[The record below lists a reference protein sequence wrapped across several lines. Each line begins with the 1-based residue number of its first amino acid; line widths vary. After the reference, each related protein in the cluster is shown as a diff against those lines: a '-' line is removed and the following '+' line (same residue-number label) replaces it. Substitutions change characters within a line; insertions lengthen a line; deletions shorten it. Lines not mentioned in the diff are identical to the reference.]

1 MGFVIGIIIW
11 GTWIMRDSLNAK
23 TEKHISDV
31 TEKLADYMEFR
42 IETKLNYMEQLADSL
57 AWIPQIENV
66 EGFLKKKAEA
76 FGLASLIIQNK
87 SGDRIGDDASYD
99 DLNEWVEFEKI
110 DYDDAE
116 VISTAGEV
124 FVYTVPIRRNGAAD
138 SVLIGVSEHG
148 KIYEQLRNVDLGEM
162 SEVCI
167 IDAKGRAVILPENN
181 QYFQQIDAYYNAS
194 VNAGDTDALMP
205 FRKMKEDV
213 NDQRAGIVDLS
224 IGSNGRRI
232 LSYTPLHV
240 NDWQLIA
247 STEHDFLYADIQAY
261 MRTTYVAIIGTVL
274 VFLTISAFLTLG
286 YQKRKQQMEEL
297 IMKDALTG
305 ALTRVA
311 FNKKCEL
318 MLREEHP
325 GTYAILF
332 LNLKNFKHINRIWGT
347 AAGDGVLKYI
357 CKVLQNHLMEDEV
370 FCRSEMDHF
379 LLCIK
384 ADTEEKVQLRV
395 DRLIEAVNSFHH
407 DADARQAQYTLRFLS
422 GAYIVENPQEDIAL
436 MENYARIASLSDSK
450 GQACIFFNA
459 ELRTKMEAA
468 ARVEALFEE
477 SIERRD
483 FLLYL
488 QPKVSLDKMELCG
501 AEALVRWI
509 HPEHGMIYPS
519 EFIPV
524 LEAEGEIGTLDL
536 YVFEETCKLLRKW
549 MDEKKTIIPV
559 SVNLSRVHMSR
570 ADFIDEYAAI
580 KEKYN
585 IPDNVIEL
593 EVTESTMLDS
603 DQIQMVKN
611 MIANI
616 HQNGFLCSLDDFGF
630 GYSSLAILKELNVDV
645 VKLDKSFF
653 NNHLD
658 IKAKQVI
665 TNIIDLVHKLD
676 MQVVAE
682 GIETYEL
689 VDFLHDAQCDA
700 VQGYVFSKPLS
711 PADFEKWRETPVR
724 SDRTGDA

>member
-1 MGFVIGIIIW
+1 
-11 GTWIMRDSLNAK
+11 MRL
-23 TEKHISDV
+23 
-31 TEKLADYMEFR
+31 
-42 IETKLNYMEQLADSL
+42 
-57 AWIPQIENV
+57 
-66 EGFLKKKAEA
+66 
-76 FGLASLIIQNK
+76 
-87 SGDRIGDDASYD
+87 
-99 DLNEWVEFEKI
+99 
-110 DYDDAE
+110 
-116 VISTAGEV
+116 
-124 FVYTVPIRRNGAAD
+124 
-138 SVLIGVSEHG
+138 
-148 KIYEQLRNVDLGEM
+148 
-162 SEVCI
+162 
-167 IDAKGRAVILPENN
+167 
-181 QYFQQIDAYYNAS
+181 
-194 VNAGDTDALMP
+194 
-205 FRKMKEDV
+205 
-213 NDQRAGIVDLS
+213 
-224 IGSNGRRI
+224 
-232 LSYTPLHV
+232 
-240 NDWQLIA
+240 
-247 STEHDFLYADIQAY
+247 
-261 MRTTYVAIIGTVL
+261 
-274 VFLTISAFLTLG
+274 
-286 YQKRKQQMEEL
+286 
-297 IMKDALTG
+297 
-305 ALTRVA
+305 
-311 FNKKCEL
+311 
-318 MLREEHP
+318 
-325 GTYAILF
+325 
-332 LNLKNFKHINRIWGT
+332 
-347 AAGDGVLKYI
+347 
-357 CKVLQNHLMEDEV
+357 
-370 FCRSEMDHF
+370 
-379 LLCIK
+379 
-384 ADTEEKVQLRV
+384 
-395 DRLIEAVNSFHH
+395 
-407 DADARQAQYTLRFLS
+407 LS

-459 ELRTKMEAA
+459 ELKAKMEAA

-536 YVFEETCKLLRKW
+536 YVFEETCRLLRKW

-559 SVNLSRVHMSR
+559 SVNLSRVHMNR

-580 KEKYN
+580 KQKYN

-593 EVTESTMLDS
+593 EVTESTMLDI
-603 DQIQMVKN
+603 DQIQIIKN
-611 MIANI
+611 MVADI

-724 SDRTGDA
+724 SERTGDA